1 MINKYFFIISCF
13 FFLYKQGKSIAI
25 SLYFAIK
32 VILTNL
38 NNGILKIMAKVLR
51 TNPDLSKHF
60 FEIFPNFIWESSQ
73 NIYYL
78 DKPKLLRKRNSLTL
92 TFANED

>member
-1 MINKYFFIISCF
+1 M
-13 FFLYKQGKSIAI
+13 FFLFIKQGKSIAI

-60 FEIFPNFIWESSQ
+60 FEIKTKLADAQTVVFIQKKSRHSIL
-73 NIYYL
+73 NYKNYYI
-78 DKPKLLRKRNSLTL
+78 
-92 TFANED
+92 